1 MIGLSSDV
9 QHSCNPV
16 CQKFV
21 NHILKTGGKREM
33 SGKYSLG
40 ILVMFIIGIVIGF
53 AVSDL
58 SHRHHHDGRTYAKAN
73 NWMADKHHRWANQN
87 KNSNNNPAPAVAGNQ
102 NQNWDAFSE
111 MEQMRQEIDR
121 DIQRATH
128 RLNLGLSNLP
138 DLSKA
143 MDTNGFSSSL
153 NVQDRGDHFEVR
165 ADLPN
170 TDQKNV
176 KVTTEGDREVRVDVT
191 QQQEQ
196 TKNANGG
203 QSTYSEFGSYD
214 QLVTLPAPGD
224 MKDMK
229 IDHQNGELVIT
240 IPKAKAS

>member
-1 MIGLSSDV
+1 
-9 QHSCNPV
+9 
-16 CQKFV
+16 
-21 NHILKTGGKREM
+21 M
-33 SGKYSLG
+33 SGKYSVG
-40 ILVMFIIGIVIGF
+40 ILATFIIGICIGF

-58 SHRHHHDGRTYAKAN
+58 SHRHHHGRVYAKGR
-73 NWMADKHHRWANQN
+73 MAATHDRWADHNQN
-87 KNSNNNPAPAVAGNQ
+87 KNSNPAPSVAGNNSQ
-102 NQNWDAFSE
+102 NQDAFSQ
-111 MEQMRQEIDR
+111 MEQMRQQIDR

-128 RLNLGLSNLP
+128 RLNLGLATMPNLDKP
-138 DLSKA
+138 IDA
-143 MDTNGFSSSL
+143 AGFSSAL

-176 KVTTEGDREVRVDVT
+176 KVTSEGDREVRVDVT

-196 TKNANGG
+196 TKNAKGG

-214 QLVTLPAPGD
+214 QVVTLPAPAD

>member
-1 MIGLSSDV
+1 
-9 QHSCNPV
+9 
-16 CQKFV
+16 
-21 NHILKTGGKREM
+21 M

-40 ILVMFIIGIVIGF
+40 ILVMFIIGLVIGF
-53 AVSDL
+53 AVGDL
-58 SHRHHHDGRTYAKAN
+58 RERHHARAYANGKWA
-73 NWMADKHHRWANQN
+73 ADHHHRWANQN
-87 KNSNNNPAPAVAGNQ
+87 KNNNPAPAVAGNK
-102 NQNWDAFSE
+102 NQNSDAFTE
-111 MEQMRQEIDR
+111 MEQMRQQIDR

-138 DLSKA
+138 DLNK
-143 MDTNGFSSSL
+143 MMNTNDFSSTL

-176 KVTTEGDREVRVDVT
+176 KVTTDGDREVRVDVT

-196 TKNANGG
+196 TKNGNGA

-214 QLVTLPAPGD
+214 QVVTLPAPAD